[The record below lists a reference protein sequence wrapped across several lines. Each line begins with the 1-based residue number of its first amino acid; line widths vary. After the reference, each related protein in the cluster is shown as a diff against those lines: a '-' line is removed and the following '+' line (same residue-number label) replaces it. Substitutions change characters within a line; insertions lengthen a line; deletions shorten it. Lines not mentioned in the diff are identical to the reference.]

1 MQTTQRYFLTIRNLF
16 SMSRGA
22 LCGAKTEVAILDNG
36 KEIDQL
42 TFEGKVGPGGEGY
55 SRSYSAKPGLKAKI
69 VSGPGSITMDS
80 VLS

>member
-1 MQTTQRYFLTIRNLF
+1 MQTTQRYLLNIRNLF
-16 SMSRGA
+16 TTSCGA
-22 LCGAKTEVAILDNG
+22 LCGAITKVAILDNG
-36 KEIDQL
+36 KEIDRL